1 LPLKHCWGEGAL
13 PGNSVEAGTHR
24 CGRALGGVVK
34 HTSAAAVDG
43 GNGVGVAGGG
53 SKRDLHHQ
61 RIEGSTKRTQID
73 LKWPG

>member
-1 LPLKHCWGEGAL
+1 
-13 PGNSVEAGTHR
+13 
-24 CGRALGGVVK
+24 VK

-43 GNGVGVAGGG
+43 GNGAGVAGGG